1 MSAQQLVYIIGILN
15 LALAGV
21 AIFCVVQAEDH
32 PQRFSLVY
40 IAISIFAFYM
50 GTIIVIII
58 LQIIET
64 LEEQREKS
72 LSSLEIQMSTLT
84 TELLPQLNSNIDE
97 TITTTSTED
106 NLRLLRS
113 QALPLILTCDTSYQT
128 SSLVLN
134 NFKNTTNDIIVRST
148 C

>member
-1 MSAQQLVYIIGILN
+1 MFAQQLVYIVGILN
-15 LALAGV
+15 LVLAGV

-32 PQRFSLVY
+32 PERFSLVY

-72 LSSLEIQMSTLT
+72 SSSLEIQMPTLT
-84 TELLPQLNSNIDE
+84 KGLSPQLNSNIDE
-97 TITTTSTED
+97 TITTTATED
-106 NLRLLRS
+106 DLRPLRS
-113 QALPLILTCDTSYQT
+113 QALSLILTCDTSYQT

-134 NFKNTTNDIIVRST
+134 NSKNTTNEIIVTSS